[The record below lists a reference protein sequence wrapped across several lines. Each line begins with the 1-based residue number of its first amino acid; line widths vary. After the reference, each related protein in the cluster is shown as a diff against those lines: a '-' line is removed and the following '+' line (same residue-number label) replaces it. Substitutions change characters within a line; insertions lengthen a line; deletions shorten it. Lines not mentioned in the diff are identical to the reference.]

1 MSNTVS
7 KTYHI
12 QSPAAKVWEALIT
25 PEIIKKYFFDT
36 NVSGKWEKG
45 SIITFSGEYQGKQY
59 EDKGIILDIVPE
71 KLLTINF
78 WSSMT
83 GKPNIP
89 ENYSPYSYKLSD
101 HNGHTDVTIEQQG
114 SFETAESKEKAFQH
128 WDIVMDGLKK
138 LLEGTA

>member
-12 QSPAAKVWEALIT
+12 KSTTAKVWEALTT

-36 NVSGKWEKG
+36 NVKGEWKKG
-45 SIITFSGEYQGKQY
+45 STITFSGEYQGKEY
-59 EDKGIILDIVPE
+59 EDKGIILDIVPG

-83 GKPNIP
+83 GKPDTS
-89 ENYSPYSYKLSD
+89 ENYSPYSYKLSE
-101 HNGHTDVTIEQQG
+101 HNGHTDVTIEQSG
-114 SFETAESKEKAFQH
+114 KFETDESKEKAFQH

-138 LLEGTA
+138 LLEGAD